1 MHGTKQVSLQAQRGV
16 SLTSLIIGIAVI
28 MMIGMFAMK
37 VFPFF
42 MEYRAAKSAIVLV
55 KHTEGSPLE
64 QRRAFE
70 RAAEINRIS
79 TISSKDLILY
89 KVSGQTEVAFD
100 YETKIALFT
109 NVSLVVRWADT
120 TDPSGVIPE
129 APATPQH

>member
-1 MHGTKQVSLQAQRGV
+1 MHGTKQLPLQAQRGV

-28 MMIGMFAMK
+28 MMIGMFVMK

-55 KHTEGSPLE
+55 KNTDGPPLE

-79 TISSKDLILY
+79 TISPKDLIIY

-100 YETKIALFT
+100 YETKIPLFT

-129 APATPQH
+129 KPATTQQ

>member
-1 MHGTKQVSLQAQRGV
+1 MHGTTQTSLQAQRGI

-42 MEYRAAKSAIVLV
+42 MEYRAAKSAIQAV
-55 KHTEGSPLE
+55 KHTEGSALE

-70 RAAEINRIS
+70 RAAEINRIT
-79 TISSKDLILY
+79 TISPKDLILY
-89 KVSGQTEVAFD
+89 KVNGQNEVAFD
-100 YETKIALFT
+100 YETKIPLFT
-109 NVSLVVRWADT
+109 NVSLVVHWADT

>member
-1 MHGTKQVSLQAQRGV
+1 MHGTTQPSLHAQRGI

-28 MMIGMFAMK
+28 MMIGMLFMK

-42 MEYRAAKSAIVLV
+42 MEYRAAKSAILLV
-55 KHTEGSPLE
+55 KNTDGPPLE

-79 TISSKDLILY
+79 TISPKDLILY
-89 KVSGQTEVAFD
+89 KVNGQNEVAFD
-100 YETKIALFT
+100 YETKIPLFT

-129 APATPQH
+129 PPATSQH

>member
-1 MHGTKQVSLQAQRGV
+1 MHGTKQSLQSQRGV
-16 SLTSLIIGIAVI
+16 SLTSLIIGIGVI
-28 MMIGMFAMK
+28 MMIGMFVMK

-42 MEYRAAKSAIVLV
+42 MEYRAAKSAIQLV

-79 TISSKDLILY
+79 TISSKDLNIY